1 MAVSEKFAQIIT
13 KSLVSLGISQ
23 REAAKR
29 TGISP
34 GYISN
39 MCLGQIPGM
48 AKLLPFASGLQID
61 PQPLLEIAGYSELTS
76 FTPGR
81 DDKTNTKIPII
92 GSAPGG
98 NWRIAAAH
106 ADNYYE
112 VPPHLA
118 DDTDYILTMVGDSM
132 WPFLMPGDA
141 IGIRE
146 QTHAS
151 SGQIIIARL
160 GEEITVKKWQ
170 IENNE
175 FWLIPF
181 NPTHKPISVKNNT
194 PDFSIVGIVIWSTH
208 IWEQSSKK
216 INNNKKV

>member
-1 MAVSEKFAQIIT
+1 MAVSEKFAQIIQQ
-13 KSLVSLGISQ
+13 SLVSLGISQ

-39 MCLGQIPGM
+39 MCLGQVPGM
-48 AKLLPFASGLQID
+48 AKLLQFASGLQID
-61 PQPLLEIAGYSELTS
+61 PQPLLDIAGYTEINS

-81 DDKTNTKIPII
+81 DDNNSVKIPLI
-92 GSAPGG
+92 GTAPGG
-98 NWRIAAAH
+98 NWRLAVAH
-106 ADNYYE
+106 ADNYHE

-118 DDTDYILTMVGDSM
+118 DNTDYSLTMVGDSM
-132 WPFLMPGDA
+132 WPYLMPGDA

-146 QTHAS
+146 QTTAR

-160 GEEITVKKWQ
+160 GDEITVKKWQ

-175 FWLIPF
+175 YWLVPF
-181 NPTHKPISVKNNT
+181 NPTYKPIQVKKNT
-194 PDFSIVGIVIWSTH
+194 PDFSIIGIVVWSTH
-208 IWEQSSKK
+208 IWDQSIQQK
-216 INNNKKV
+216 NKTK